1 MSLQGTVLDPKGV
14 NTFQQAAINLSSSA
28 SPGLPGP
35 SWLLWWS
42 QQTWS
47 SRGLDGGGCTRHHLT
62 RVRPSLAPSCVSC
75 AECCSL
81 GGRHREWF
89 ASPPPRG
96 GGKQHFTP
104 FRVLL
109 PKASS
114 LYPHHPSLGTPAIV
128 NLLFLDCPELLM
140 VPTCIL
146 LVTLLLLP
154 PPCLANSCLFFR
166 PCLKCRFLRSFPGT
180 SLNQVARGPLKCS
193 PKALVN

>member
-81 GGRHREWF
+81 GGRRREWF
-89 ASPPPRG
+89 ASPPPGEG
-96 GGKQHFTP
+96 G
-104 FRVLL
+104 
-109 PKASS
+109 SNIS
-114 LYPHHPSLGTPAIV
+114 HPSQSIIPLSSSP
-128 NLLFLDCPELLM
+128 
-140 VPTCIL
+140 
-146 LVTLLLLP
+146 
-154 PPCLANSCLFFR
+154 
-166 PCLKCRFLRSFPGT
+166 FPGHPCHCQP
-180 SLNQVARGPLKCS
+180 SVSRLP
-193 PKALVN
+193 

>member
-28 SPGLPGP
+28 SLGLPGP

-47 SRGLDGGGCTRHHLT
+47 SRGLDGRACTRHHLT
-62 RVRPSLAPSCVSC
+62 RVHPSLAPSCVSC

-81 GGRHREWF
+81 GGGHGMVCI
-89 ASPPPRG
+89 PPPG
-96 GGKQHFTP
+96 GGKRHFTP
-104 FRVLL
+104 LRVLL

-114 LYPHHPSLGTPAIV
+114 LYPHHPSLGTPAVV
-128 NLLFLDCPELLM
+128 NLLFLDCPELPM

-146 LVTLLLLP
+146 
-154 PPCLANSCLFFR
+154 FF
-166 PCLKCRFLRSFPGT
+166 L
-180 SLNQVARGPLKCS
+180 
-193 PKALVN
+193 